1 MSDGSSQAE
10 MIREPKRCTNGAE
23 AETRTDSRDGY
34 PHAVRAALLRA
45 VGEPMTIETIHLKA
59 VEPGDVRVRIEQT
72 GVCHS
77 DLSLATGKLAQNLPA
92 VLGHEACGTVVET
105 GTGVTDLAVGQRV
118 ILLWITPCRTCFAC
132 THDQPHLCE
141 TGSSRSTQPYA
152 LTESGEPVYPGLTV
166 GSFAEQTV
174 LPRGAV
180 VGVPDDITTA
190 DAALLGCAVTTGVGA
205 AIHTAHVTPESS
217 VLVIGLGGVG
227 LSVLQ
232 GARIAGA
239 STIIA
244 VDRNPDKADQALAAG
259 ATHFVPA
266 DDQTKKAVRGLTDK
280 RGADFGF
287 DCVGAPPTIR
297 DAWSLTRRGG
307 SVTLVGI
314 GGKDDT
320 VPFSA
325 LELFHFARTL
335 RGCVAG
341 SVDAEADLPQFF
353 DWVRSGQLGLRGLV
367 TGHGVLT
374 DVNHALDELAAGRG
388 VRTLLEPGGSS

>member
-1 MSDGSSQAE
+1 MSVQADGDTE
-10 MIREPKRCTNGAE
+10 IRA
-23 AETRTDSRDGY
+23 DY
-34 PHAVRAALLRA
+34 PHAVRAAVLRS
-45 VGEPMTIETIHLKA
+45 VGGPMVVETIKLKA
-59 VEPGDVRVRIEQT
+59 VGRGDVRVRIEQT

-105 GTGVTDLAVGQRV
+105 GADVTDLTEGQRV
-118 ILLWITPCRTCFAC
+118 ILLWITPCRECFPC
-132 THDQPHLCE
+132 THGQPYLCE
-141 TGSSRSTQPYA
+141 TGSSRSTEPYA

-174 LPRGAV
+174 VPRGAV
-180 VGVPDDITTA
+180 VAVPNDITTA

-205 AIHTAHVTPESS
+205 AIHTAHVSSGSS

-232 GARIAGA
+232 GARMAGA
-239 STIIA
+239 TTIMA
-244 VDRNPDKADQALAAG
+244 VDRNPDKAEQALAAG
-259 ATHFVPA
+259 ATHFLPA
-266 DDQTKKAVRGLTDK
+266 DDQLKKAVRALTEK

-297 DAWSLTRRGG
+297 DTWSLTRRGG
-307 SVTLVGI
+307 AVTLVGI
-314 GGKDDT
+314 GGKDDA

-341 SVDAEADLPQFF
+341 SVDAESDMAQFF
-353 DWVRSGQLGLRGLV
+353 DWVRSGQLDLRGLV
-367 TGHGVLT
+367 TGHGQLSDVDHVL
-374 DVNHALDELAAGRG
+374 HELAAGRG
-388 VRTLLEPGGSS
+388 VRTLLTPAGKVTL